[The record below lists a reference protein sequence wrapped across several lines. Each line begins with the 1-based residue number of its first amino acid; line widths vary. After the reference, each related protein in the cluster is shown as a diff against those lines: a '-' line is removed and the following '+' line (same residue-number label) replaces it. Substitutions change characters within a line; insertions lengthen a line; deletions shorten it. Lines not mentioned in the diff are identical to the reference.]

1 MKLDNH
7 IDPDL
12 FDIFIREG
20 IYLKYAHAFL
30 EPEQIDAVDLSKVPG
45 YQPESLHIK

>member
-12 FDIFIREG
+12 FDVFIHEQV
-20 IYLKYAHAFL
+20 YLQYAQEFL
-30 EPEQIDAVDLSKVPG
+30 KPEQIDDFDISQIPG
-45 YQPESLHIK
+45 YNSLAEV